1 MGKRNVLVPEIDS
14 VVVALCADYARRAE
28 IISYG
33 CATHRV
39 EMEYKYLNYKIY
51 EAVAEI
57 VGEESAMSV
66 IKDIGNKRGYAK
78 SDADMCETTY
88 KRRKQEVKYAIA
100 RKLSLCD

>member
-1 MGKRNVLVPEIDS
+1 MDRKIPLVPEIDS

-39 EMEYKYLNYKIY
+39 EMEYKYLNHKIY

-57 VGEESAMSV
+57 VGEESAMSA
-66 IKDIGNKRGYAK
+66 IKDIGDKKGYAK
-78 SDADMCETTY
+78 SDMDISETTY
-88 KRRKQEVKYAIA
+88 KKRKQAMKHAIA
-100 RKLSLCD
+100 RKLLLCD

>member
-1 MGKRNVLVPEIDS
+1 MGKQTLLVPEIDS

-66 IKDIGNKRGYAK
+66 IKDIGYKRGYAK
-78 SDADMCETTY
+78 SDAEMSEATY
-88 KRRKQEVKYAIA
+88 KRRKQAVKHAIA
-100 RKLSLCD
+100 RKLMLCD